1 MNAQPEPSTELPVAQ
16 KDMPRAHQEHH
27 SERSGLQQW
36 DCVTPRTSFALSVV
50 ADLAGHGVAQDIQR
64 QMEYDP
70 EPPYRTGSPR
80 TAPPALVNAT
90 REKIASFVEHR
101 RNATQ
106 RAAERLARLPAV

>member
-1 MNAQPEPSTELPVAQ
+1 M
-16 KDMPRAHQEHH
+16 
-27 SERSGLQQW
+27 
-36 DCVTPRTSFALSVV
+36 TPRTSFALSVV